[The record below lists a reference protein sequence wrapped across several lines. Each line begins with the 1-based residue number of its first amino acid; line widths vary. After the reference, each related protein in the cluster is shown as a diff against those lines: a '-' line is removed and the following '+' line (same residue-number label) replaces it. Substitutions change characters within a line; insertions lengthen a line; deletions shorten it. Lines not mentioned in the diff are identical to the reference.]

1 MREPL
6 LELCIPAE
14 TSNLKE
20 IRDSIRS
27 AMLKVTGCVETIDR
41 IILALNEACM
51 NVIQHA
57 YPDDYT
63 NERDIV
69 LELYREDDTLVIQ
82 VKDHAPTVDP
92 GIIKPRDLKD
102 IRPGGLGVHFIREIM
117 NEVDYLG
124 QTGEYG
130 NVLMMKIN
138 LANC

>member
-20 IRDSIRS
+20 IRDKIRS
-27 AMLKVTGCVETIDR
+27 VMLTITSCVETVDR

-63 NERDIV
+63 GKRDIV
-69 LELYREDDTLVIQ
+69 LELYREDGTLVIQ

-92 GIIKPRDLKD
+92 GNIKPRDLKD

-124 QTGEYG
+124 PTGEYG
-130 NVLMMKIN
+130 NVLMMKIK
-138 LANC
+138 LANS

>member
-14 TSNLKE
+14 TSNLRE
-20 IRDSIRS
+20 IRDRIRN
-27 AMLKVTGCVETIDR
+27 ATLTVTDCVETVDR
-41 IILALNEACM
+41 IILAINEACM

-63 NERDIV
+63 GKRDIV
-69 LELYREDDTLVIQ
+69 LELFREKDMLVIQ

-92 GIIKPRDLKD
+92 CIIKPRDLKD

-124 QTGEYG
+124 QTGEFG
-130 NVLMMKIN
+130 NVLMMKIR
-138 LANC
+138 LENC

>member
-1 MREPL
+1 MRESL
-6 LELCIPAE
+6 LELSIPAE

-20 IRDSIRS
+20 IRDKIRS
-27 AMLKVTGCVETIDR
+27 VMLTITSCVETVDR

-63 NERDIV
+63 GKRDIV
-69 LELYREDDTLVIQ
+69 LELYREDGTLVIQ

-92 GIIKPRDLKD
+92 GNIKPRDLKD

-130 NVLMMKIN
+130 NVLMMKIK
-138 LANC
+138 LANS

>member
-1 MREPL
+1 MRESL

-20 IRDSIRS
+20 IRDKIRS
-27 AMLKVTGCVETIDR
+27 VMLTITSCVETVDR

-63 NERDIV
+63 GKRDIV
-69 LELYREDDTLVIQ
+69 LELYREDGTLVIQ

-92 GIIKPRDLKD
+92 GNIKPRDLKD

-130 NVLMMKIN
+130 NVLMMKIK
-138 LANC
+138 LANS